1 MRIEFLG
8 SGGGITTPQ
17 PGCRCRVCIE
27 ARQRGAPYSR
37 TGPSVF
43 VHGPDLL
50 IDTPEEIK
58 FQLNRAGLGPVP
70 ACTYS
75 HWHPDHVLGRRVW
88 EMNKDWR
95 GWPPHDRQSD
105 IYLPQQVAADFRVR
119 LGSWENFEFLAAQN
133 VVRLHVLQDDET
145 FTLGKTR
152 ILPVRLAE
160 DYVYAFLLEQEDKR
174 VLIAPDELVGWDP
187 PQAVRG
193 LDLAVLPM
201 GVPEFDLFTGAR
213 MVPAEHP
220 VLQAEATWAGTLEI
234 ARKLQAKHVVMTHIE
249 EPFGLSHDDLQR
261 LAAKL
266 QADGFNIDFAYDT
279 LQVEA

>member
-1 MRIEFLG
+1 MKVEFLG
-8 SGGGITTPQ
+8 SGGAITTPQ
-17 PGCRCRVCIE
+17 PGCRCRVCVE
-27 ARQRGAPYSR
+27 ARQSGAPYSR

-50 IDTPEEIK
+50 IDSPEEIK

-75 HWHPDHVLGRRVW
+75 HWHPDHVMGRRVW

-105 IYLPQQVAADFRVR
+105 IYLPQQVAADFRER

-133 VVRLHVLQDDET
+133 LVRLHVLQDGEA

-152 ILPVRLAE
+152 VLPVRLAA
-160 DYVYAFLLEQEDKR
+160 DYVYAFLLEEEGTR

-187 PQAVRG
+187 PQAVCG

-201 GVPEFDLFTGAR
+201 GVPEFDPFTGERA
-213 MVPAEHP
+213 VPAEHP
-220 VLQAEATWAGTLEI
+220 VLQVEATWADTLEI
-234 ARKLQAKHVVMTHIE
+234 ARKLQAKRVVMTHIE

-266 QADGFNIDFAYDT
+266 QADGSNIDFAYDT